1 MRVLESGIVNETYL
15 IGASNQKDNIS
26 VVKTI
31 CDILEELEPPVSANS
46 YRKLITFVADRP
58 GHDIRYAVNAS
69 KIIKELGW
77 EPKISFENGLKQ
89 TVKWYLANAKWWN
102 KIYNDSYNLE
112 RLGNKN
118 SNWLD

>member
-1 MRVLESGIVNETYL
+1 MRVFESGIVNETYL

-69 KIIKELGW
+69 KITKKLGW
-77 EPKISFENGLKQ
+77 DPKTSFENGLKQ
-89 TVKWYLANAKWWN
+89 TVKWYLSNAKWWN

-112 RLGNKN
+112 RLGTKN
-118 SNWLD
+118 NNW